1 MFFLLYLNSEHFAE
15 SHNKITFPLVLIQP
29 PNATVGICQFL
40 PAKYFRLSAIVQLRT
55 VHYPNSNISAEI
67 TRGHLEKRRNHSDII
82 GEHQE
87 TLPNT

>member
-1 MFFLLYLNSEHFAE
+1 MQLLDSVNFS
-15 SHNKITFPLVLIQP
+15 PLRI
-29 PNATVGICQFL
+29 
-40 PAKYFRLSAIVQLRT
+40 RLSAIVQLHT
-55 VHYPNSNISAEI
+55 VHFPNGNISAEI